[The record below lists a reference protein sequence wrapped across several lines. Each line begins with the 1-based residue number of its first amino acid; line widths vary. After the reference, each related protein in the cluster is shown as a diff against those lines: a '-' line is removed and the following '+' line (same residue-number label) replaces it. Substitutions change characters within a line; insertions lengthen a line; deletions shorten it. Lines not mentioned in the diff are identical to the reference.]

1 MVLLNLTTKKRVKE
15 GVGGGGNVGE
25 LVELKQ

>member
-1 MVLLNLTTKKRVKE
+1 MFLLNLTTKRVKE
-15 GVGGGGNVGE
+15 GVGGGRTMGE